1 MTALFLVLLLAT
13 GLMRLGEVVVSA
25 RRLRQRPDALV
36 QERWLFPLMVL
47 LHVGFVVLPFV
58 EVFGWG
64 RAPVP
69 GWSGAALLVF
79 TAATALRIWTLRT
92 LGASWNVRI
101 VRPAEGG
108 IVTTGPYRFV
118 RHPNYLVV
126 VLEIASLPL
135 IGGAWTSA
143 LALSVLNAF
152 VLYHRVRAE
161 EAVLARDPAWVR
173 AMAGKARWIPGLF

>member
-1 MTALFLVLLLAT
+1 MTLLFLVLILAT

-25 RRLRQRPDALV
+25 RRIRERPEALV
-36 QERWLFPLMVL
+36 QERWLFPLMML
-47 LHVGFVVLPFV
+47 LHVGFVLLPCL

-64 RAPVP
+64 RTPLP
-69 GWSGAALLVF
+69 GWSAAALLVF
-79 TAATALRIWTLRT
+79 AAATVLRIWTLRT

-101 VRPAEGG
+101 VHPPEGG

-135 IGGAWTSA
+135 VGGAWLSA
-143 LALSVLNAF
+143 LLLSALNAF

-161 EAVLARDPAWVR
+161 EAVLARNPAWVR
-173 AMAGKARWIPGLF
+173 AMAHKARWIPGLF